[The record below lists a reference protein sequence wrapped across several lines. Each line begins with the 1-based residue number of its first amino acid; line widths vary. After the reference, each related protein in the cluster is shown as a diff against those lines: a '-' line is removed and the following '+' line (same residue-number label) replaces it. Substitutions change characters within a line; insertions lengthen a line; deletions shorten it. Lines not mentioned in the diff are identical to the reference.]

1 MTYQKSPK
9 QQSNY
14 PGMLESFEK
23 KRQMIWIK
31 TKFKPNRDR
40 FSKTRFTPFVRK
52 NP

>member
-1 MTYQKSPK
+1 MTFQKKPKQKS
-9 QQSNY
+9 SY